1 MIATGDFV
9 IKIGPP
15 WLTRFEKSR
24 VLSAR
29 VLQISLGAPILIDLP
44 PDVKDPVAVARIE
57 LESGV
62 LPITIR
68 RRLPDGTYQ
77 DIPVKYLVRKGE
89 KW

>member
-1 MIATGDFV
+1 M
-9 IKIGPP
+9 GPP